1 MPDAPRLTAIRRHP
15 VKALG
20 GESLVRVRLAP
31 GETLPGDRVWALA
44 HDRSRFDFDAPAWA
58 PCTTFLRGAAFPRLM
73 AAETEGAPPGPIR
86 FRHPDRPELEADPAT
101 PEGEAA
107 LLAWAA
113 PLIPEGAPRPARLAA
128 APGRGMTDC
137 PEPWLSLLSDAS
149 LRALCESAGVAPDR
163 RRFRGNLWID
173 GAAPWAEM
181 AWEGRELTLGPV
193 RLRVRG
199 PIDRCS
205 AILASPDTGARDADL
220 LAVLERLRGAPDF
233 GVFVDV
239 LSGGEIAP
247 GDPLTLSEPTS

>member
-58 PCTTFLRGAAFPRLM
+58 PCTTFLRGAAFPRLI

-86 FRHPDRPELEADPAT
+86 FRHPDRPELEA
-101 PEGEAA
+101 
-107 LLAWAA
+107 
-113 PLIPEGAPRPARLAA
+113 
-128 APGRGMTDC
+128 
-137 PEPWLSLLSDAS
+137 EPWLSLLSDAS
-149 LRALCESAGVAPDR
+149 LRALCESAGVTPDR

-247 GDPLTLSEPTS
+247 GDPLTLSEPAP